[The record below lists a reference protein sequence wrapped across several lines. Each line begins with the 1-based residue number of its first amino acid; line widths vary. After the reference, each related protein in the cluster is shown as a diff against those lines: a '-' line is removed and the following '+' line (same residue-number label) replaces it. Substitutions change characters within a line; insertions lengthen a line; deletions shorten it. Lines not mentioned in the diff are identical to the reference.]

1 MSPAIRLAVLSLLLP
16 GALLAQKERD
26 LSKLDACKVLPATQV
41 ASIVPVKLSMPAVGG
56 EVHCEYVLELADK
69 TPETYDIYLYSAELI
84 QMLLDSEDAAGR
96 GKPVPGLWDAAF
108 AGKAVGGPG
117 FRLRAIHKGDMAI
130 ELQGPRQEILIKLAK
145 AAITN
150 LH

>member
-1 MSPAIRLAVLSLLLP
+1 MYRAILTLLVVSLP
-16 GALLAQKERD
+16 GSLLAQKERD
-26 LSKLDACKVLPATQV
+26 LSKLDACKVLPASQV
-41 ASIVPVKLSMPAVGG
+41 ASIAQGKLSMPAVGG

-69 TPETYDIYLYSAELI
+69 TPETYDIYLYSASMI
-84 QMLLDSEDAAGR
+84 QLVLDSEDAASR
-96 GKPVPGLWDAAF
+96 GKPVSGLWDAAY
-108 AGKAVGGPG
+108 AGPAVGGPG

-130 ELQGPRQEILIKLAK
+130 ELQGPRQEILTKLAK